1 MGAWK
6 GLAKI
11 VVETVVVVIEDIPHI
26 LRRVV
31 AAPSPGAIIAWNTA
45 ALERECIRP
54 LPRPQILHWKLS
66 STKISTRHQ
75 HRQQGAGPKLSFTK
89 CWRVPR
95 AAISFGLESF
105 EARAPGRFSGS
116 SAQRRYR
123 ASWWRKGW
131 GTLKLIELL
140 TQLLP
145 EILPHAEREGTA
157 QTADERTPKQ
167 WGRAQEQ
174 GGAAG
179 PQGRTRCDAAWLL
192 KRWAARRRT
201 DDG

>member
-66 STKISTRHQ
+66 STKISTLQRWRPTSVQ
-75 HRQQGAGPKLSFTK
+75 TGPYKILDFDS
-89 CWRVPR
+89 V
-95 AAISFGLESF
+95 
-105 EARAPGRFSGS
+105 
-116 SAQRRYR
+116 
-123 ASWWRKGW
+123 
-131 GTLKLIELL
+131 GT
-140 TQLLP
+140 
-145 EILPHAEREGTA
+145 
-157 QTADERTPKQ
+157 
-167 WGRAQEQ
+167 
-174 GGAAG
+174 
-179 PQGRTRCDAAWLL
+179 
-192 KRWAARRRT
+192 
-201 DDG
+201 